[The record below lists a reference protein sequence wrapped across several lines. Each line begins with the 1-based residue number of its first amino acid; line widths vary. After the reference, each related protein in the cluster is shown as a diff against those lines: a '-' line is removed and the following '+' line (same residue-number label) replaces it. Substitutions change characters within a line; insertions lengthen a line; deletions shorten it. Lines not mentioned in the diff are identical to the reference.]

1 MNQQIA
7 IVTIAF
13 ITVEGNIMLT
23 LKDLSKQAE
32 ELYNKFVDDYNQTEL
47 EDLIPY
53 TDDYDLEY
61 LDETMAKSG
70 HCDEQ
75 ILQNYW
81 SATDEDG
88 TYIHPYDTEI
98 N

>member
-1 MNQQIA
+1 
-7 IVTIAF
+7 
-13 ITVEGNIMLT
+13 MLT
-23 LKDLSKQAE
+23 LSELSKQAN

-61 LDETMAKSG
+61 LDEIACKSG

-75 ILQNYW
+75 ILDAYW

-88 TYIHPYDTEI
+88 NYTHPYNNEI

>member
-1 MNQQIA
+1 M
-7 IVTIAF
+7 
-13 ITVEGNIMLT
+13 ITLAE
-23 LKDLSKQAE
+23 LSKKAE
-32 ELYNKFVDDYNQTEL
+32 ELYNKFVNDYDQMEL

-61 LDETMAKSG
+61 LDEIARKSG

-75 ILQNYW
+75 ILNNYW
-81 SATDEDG
+81 SATNEDG
-88 TYIHPYDTEI
+88 SYIHPYNNEI

>member
-1 MNQQIA
+1 
-7 IVTIAF
+7 
-13 ITVEGNIMLT
+13 MLT
-23 LKDLSKQAE
+23 LNELSRQAE
-32 ELYNKFVDDYNQTEL
+32 ELYKKFVDDYNQTEL

-61 LDETMAKSG
+61 LDETIRKSG

-75 ILQNYW
+75 ILDAYW
-81 SATDEDG
+81 PATDEDG
-88 TYIHPYDTEI
+88 TYIHHYDVEI

>member
-1 MNQQIA
+1 M
-7 IVTIAF
+7 
-13 ITVEGNIMLT
+13 ITLEE
-23 LKDLSKQAE
+23 LSKKAE
-32 ELYNKFVDDYNQTEL
+32 ELYNKFVNDYEQREL

-61 LDETMAKSG
+61 LDEIARKSG

-75 ILQNYW
+75 ILNNYW

-88 TYIHPYDTEI
+88 HYIHPYNIEE
-98 N
+98 

>member
-1 MNQQIA
+1 
-7 IVTIAF
+7 
-13 ITVEGNIMLT
+13 MLT
-23 LKDLSKQAE
+23 LDELSKQAN

-61 LDETMAKSG
+61 LDEMQHKLDMLADMDDDEMVYSTG
-70 HCDEQ
+70 HFDEQ
-75 ILQNYW
+75 ILDNYW

-88 TYIHPYDTEI
+88 TYIHPYNDE
-98 N
+98 NN

>member
-1 MNQQIA
+1 M
-7 IVTIAF
+7 
-13 ITVEGNIMLT
+13 ITLEE
-23 LKDLSKQAE
+23 LSKQAN
-32 ELYNKFVDDYNQTEL
+32 ELYNKFVNDYEQREL

-61 LDETMAKSG
+61 LDEIDHKSG

-75 ILQNYW
+75 ILNNYW
-81 SATDEDG
+81 SATNEDG
-88 TYIHPYDTEI
+88 NYIHPYNNEI

>member
-1 MNQQIA
+1 M
-7 IVTIAF
+7 
-13 ITVEGNIMLT
+13 ITLEE
-23 LKDLSKQAE
+23 LSKKAN
-32 ELYNKFVDDYNQTEL
+32 ELYNKFVNDYEQREL

-61 LDETMAKSG
+61 LDEIARKSG

-75 ILQNYW
+75 ILNNYW
-81 SATDEDG
+81 SAKDEDG
-88 TYIHPYDTEI
+88 NYIHPYRNEI